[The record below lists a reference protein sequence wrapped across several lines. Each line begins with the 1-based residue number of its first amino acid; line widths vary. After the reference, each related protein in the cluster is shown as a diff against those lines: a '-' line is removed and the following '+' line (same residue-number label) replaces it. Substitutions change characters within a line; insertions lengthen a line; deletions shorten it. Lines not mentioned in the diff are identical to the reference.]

1 MMQDVRVWAEEQWGS
16 AELGDA
22 RRTRRAVDTGAAMA
36 RHSVAGLPE
45 QMQGWAAAKAAYR
58 LLDRPEVTLAA
69 VTAPH
74 RAMTRAAAAASPE
87 PVLFVQDGTCLDL
100 TRHNAMTGRGRIGDD
115 GGFGFLAHD
124 CLALAAGD
132 GRVLG
137 LADLQVWART
147 QPPKKGRESRTARR
161 KRRTEADVSAECVEA
176 VGPCP
181 EGCLWVSVGDREAD
195 VLSHV
200 ADARATGWH
209 VLIRVCQDRRI
220 AGGHLLPTLRGLAPM
235 ATRTVV
241 LRNDHQR
248 VVEVS
253 VAWTAVTL
261 RPARLR
267 RDGRAALAC
276 AGVRVWGE
284 GLEWLLLT
292 TLPVDDERA
301 AQEKVDW
308 YCQRWTIEQYHKAL
322 KTGCRVEQRQVRTV
336 ERFLPLLGFYAV
348 VAVRLLQLRATARLE
363 PDAPTKEP
371 PAMQALL
378 AGALGLAVDRV
389 ATRRGFCH
397 ALARL
402 GGFLGRKSDGEPGWQ
417 TLWRGHQALL
427 LILLG
432 ADLAT
437 SGRSG

>member
-1 MMQDVRVWAEEQWGS
+1 MLM
-16 AELGDA
+16 
-22 RRTRRAVDTGAAMA
+22 
-36 RHSVAGLPE
+36 
-45 QMQGWAAAKAAYR
+45 
-58 LLDRPEVTLAA
+58 A

-74 RAMTRAAAAASPE
+74 HAAAWVAAAASPA
-87 PVLFVQDGTCLDL
+87 PVLFVHDGTCLDL
-100 TRHNAMTGRGRIGDD
+100 TMHNAMTGRGRIGDD
-115 GGFGFLAHD
+115 DGFGFLAHD

-147 QPPKKGRESRTARR
+147 EPPKVGRETRAARM
-161 KRRTEADVSAECVEA
+161 KRRTEADVWAECVEA

-181 EGCLWVSVGDREAD
+181 EDRLWVSVGDRDAD
-195 VLSHV
+195 VFSHL
-200 ADARATGWH
+200 ARTRAIGWH

-220 AGGHLLPTLRGLAPM
+220 EGGHLVTSLRGLAPM

-241 LRNDHQR
+241 LRNDRGR

-261 RPARLR
+261 LPARLR
-267 RDGRAALAC
+267 RDGLAALPC
-276 AGVRVWGE
+276 VGVRVWGE
-284 GLEWLLLT
+284 ELEWLLLT
-292 TLPVDDERA
+292 TLPVEDEHA

-308 YCQRWTIEQYHKAL
+308 YGQRWTIEQYHKAL
-322 KTGCRVEQRQVRTV
+322 KTGCRVERRQVRTA

-348 VAVRLLQLRATARLE
+348 VAVRLLQLRAAARLA
-363 PDAPTKEP
+363 PDAPCEEP
-371 PAMQALL
+371 ATVRTLL

-417 TLWRGHQALL
+417 TLWHGHQALL

>member
-1 MMQDVRVWAEEQWGS
+1 MMQDVQAWAEEQWGG

-22 RRTRRAVDTGAAMA
+22 RRTRRAVSAGTAMA
-36 RHSVAGLPE
+36 QRSDAGLPE
-45 QMQGWAAAKAAYR
+45 QMQAWAATKAAYR

-74 RAMTRAAAAASPE
+74 RAATRAAAAASPG
-87 PVLFVQDGTCLDL
+87 PVLFVHDGTCLDL

-137 LADLQVWART
+137 LADLQAWART
-147 QPPKKGRESRTARR
+147 QPPKKGRETRAARR
-161 KRRTEADVSAECVEA
+161 QRRTEADVWAECVEA

-181 EGCLWVSVGDREAD
+181 EGCLWISIGDRDAD
-195 VLSHV
+195 VFSHV
-200 ADARATGWH
+200 ARARAIGWH

-235 ATRTVV
+235 AARTVV
-241 LRNDHQR
+241 LCNEHRR
-248 VVEVS
+248 VIEAS
-253 VAWTAVTL
+253 VAWTTL
-261 RPARLR
+261 TLLPARWR
-267 RDGRAALAC
+267 RDGWAALPC

-284 GLEWLLLT
+284 ELEWLLLT
-292 TLPVDDERA
+292 TLPVEDERA

-322 KTGCRVEQRQVRTV
+322 KTGCRVEQRQVRTA

-348 VAVRLLQLRATARLE
+348 IAVRLLQLRAAARLE
-363 PDAPTKEP
+363 LDAPCEEP
-371 PAMQALL
+371 PAVQALL
-378 AGALGLAVDRV
+378 AGALGLTLDRV

-402 GGFLGRKSDGEPGWQ
+402 GGFLGRRSDGEPGWQ